1 MEWWKRA
8 FGLHPVEMLI
18 HFVAGGF
25 IVGALGEA
33 SGNDAIIFLAM
44 AGVLFTYA
52 WRRQRAIAALPVTSM
67 NSGEVKLAELD
78 AQAEE
83 IHELRG
89 RLMELEERVDFSERL
104 MAQQKEPERLGGVK

>member
-25 IVGALGEA
+25 LVGAFGEA

-52 WRRQRAIAALPVTSM
+52 WRRQRAIAALPAAGM
-67 NSGEVKLAELD
+67 ISGEVRLEELH
-78 AQAEE
+78 AQADE
-83 IHELRG
+83 IQELRT
-89 RLMELEERVDFSERL
+89 RLMELEERLDFSERL
-104 MAQQKEPERLGGVK
+104 MAQQQKIKQLPKKS